1 MVRQLTRA
9 GGGDVVLEAAPGG
22 GLDAVVRLPP
32 WRDSATAS
40 SPSSM
45 PTTPA
50 LENTVYSV
58 FANPLN
64 GPTDRPCDGTSALYA
79 PDGSTLVRA
88 APAQDTTLLADLT
101 PGVLAEVR
109 SCLRMLTEHRE
120 PAPFRPRATPHAGN
134 AARAG

>member
-1 MVRQLTRA
+1 M
-9 GGGDVVLEAAPGG
+9 
-22 GLDAVVRLPP
+22 
-32 WRDSATAS
+32 
-40 SPSSM
+40 
-45 PTTPA
+45 TPA

-58 FANPLN
+58 FANPLS

-79 PDGSTLVRA
+79 PDGSALVRA

-101 PGVLAEVR
+101 PGALAEAR
-109 SCLRMLTEHRE
+109 SHLRMLTEHRE

>member
-1 MVRQLTRA
+1 M
-9 GGGDVVLEAAPGG
+9 
-22 GLDAVVRLPP
+22 
-32 WRDSATAS
+32 
-40 SPSSM
+40 
-45 PTTPA
+45 
-50 LENTVYSV
+50 

-101 PGVLAEVR
+101 PGALAEVR

-120 PAPFRPRATPHAGN
+120 PAPFRPRATQHAGN